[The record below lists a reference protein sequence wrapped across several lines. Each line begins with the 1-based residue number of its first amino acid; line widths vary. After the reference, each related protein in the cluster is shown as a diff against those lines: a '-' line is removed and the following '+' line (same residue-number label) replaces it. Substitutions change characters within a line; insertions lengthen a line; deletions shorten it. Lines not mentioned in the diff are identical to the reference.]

1 MANKITVKFEA
12 NGARA
17 LKTAIDK
24 LSAAQLKLENVNK
37 KSEVTYRKVNKSV
50 EEYSKRSILATRNTR
65 LLAGA
70 FATLRSKLLLT
81 AFAMNIVKNS
91 VGKLINFFG
100 EQEDA
105 EKRLEVA
112 LGGVNQELL
121 DFASASQ
128 KVTRS
133 GDETIISAMALIAAF
148 VDDEEQIKAATT
160 ATLDL
165 AAAKGMDLNSAAD
178 LVAKTLGSETN
189 SLSRYGIQ
197 VKGAVGST
205 ERLTSLTD
213 SMAKAFGG
221 QATEQAGTLAGKLER
236 VKNIM
241 GDIAEDVGGN
251 LATTV
256 NTLTTS
262 FLKFNNALTVQEI
275 KELRIKQVKS
285 ELNKLE
291 QNIISNQKARL
302 DIDKE
307 TGEMTQGHIDL
318 LEMRNEKE
326 QELLSLIP
334 TRNTE
339 AQAGFEQEMA
349 LTQLELDADEDK
361 YISKRNRM
369 IAFRQEETALGE
381 NAVHFS
387 FEMHK
392 KELKAFEDK
401 ENKKKLIQ
409 LKAGQES
416 IRILSQV
423 AQAIDRNS
431 GLAKAAMVAE
441 MMVNAFMI
449 AQKTLMSLL
458 DMDVPFPAAFALSTA
473 QYVAQVAQVNKAKQ
487 FETGGLVGGKRH
499 SQGGTMIEAEQGEFV
514 MSRDAVESIGAGTL
528 EAMNQGGGGAI
539 TVNVSGNVMTDDF
552 VENELAEKI
561 ATAVRRGTDFGMA

>member
-91 VGKLINFFG
+91 VGKLIDFFG
-100 EQEDA
+100 QQEDA

-236 VKNIM
+236 VSNIM

-251 LATTV
+251 LATTI

-262 FLKFNNALTVQEI
+262 FLKFNNALTEQEI
-275 KELRIKQVKS
+275 KELKIKKIKS
-285 ELNKLE
+285 ELNKLD

-302 DIDKE
+302 DIDRQ

-318 LEMRNEKE
+318 LEQRDKKE

-334 TRNTE
+334 TRNELAKESHDLAMQFIEEDLEAENQKTE
-339 AQAGFEQEMA
+339 EILKQKEREKKAMQDLIDLQEKYAETILRSSLAYQSNAKSYDDMSTAIMASMMKELELRIQMAIADAVASVFKTVPYPVNFVLAAGASAAAGF
-349 LTQLELDADEDK
+349 LL
-361 YISKRNRM
+361 N
-369 IAFRQEETALGE
+369 
-381 NAVHFS
+381 
-387 FEMHK
+387 
-392 KELKAFEDK
+392 
-401 ENKKKLIQ
+401 
-409 LKAGQES
+409 S
-416 IRILSQV
+416 IMP
-423 AQAIDRNS
+423 
-431 GLAKAAMVAE
+431 K
-441 MMVNAFMI
+441 
-449 AQKTLMSLL
+449 
-458 DMDVPFPAAFALSTA
+458 
-473 QYVAQVAQVNKAKQ
+473 
-487 FETGGLVGGKRH
+487 FETGGIVGGRRH

-514 MSRDAVESIGAGTL
+514 MSRDAVDSIGAGTL

>member
-12 NGARA
+12 QGARA
-17 LKTAIDK
+17 LKTAIEQ
-24 LSAAQLKLENVNK
+24 LAVAQTRL
-37 KSEVTYRKVNKSV
+37 NKSNKAA
-50 EEYSKRSILATRNTR
+50 ERLQAKLNKQIKNYSKDSVLATRNTR

-91 VGKLINFFG
+91 LGSLVNLFG

-197 VKGAVGST
+197 VEGAVGST
-205 ERLTSLTD
+205 ERLTSLTN
-213 SMAKAFGG
+213 SMAEAFGG
-221 QATEQAGTLAGKLER
+221 QATEQAGTLAGKLDR

-241 GDIAEDVGGN
+241 GDIGEDVGEKMEST
-251 LATTV
+251 LSKVTTAM
-256 NTLTTS
+256 
-262 FLKFNNALTVQEI
+262 LKFNDALTDEEIQEEAI
-275 KELRIKQVKS
+275 KKTKEDIIELDRRIAANLENTNS
-285 ELNKLE
+285 EDKLDAEINLLDQFLRKTKEAREE
-291 QNIISNQKARL
+291 QLK
-302 DIDKE
+302 
-307 TGEMTQGHIDL
+307 L
-318 LEMRNEKE
+318 LT
-326 QELLSLIP
+326 P
-334 TRNTE
+334 TENTE
-339 AQAGFEQEMA
+339 AQAAFEQEMA
-349 LTQLELDADEDK
+349 LIQLELDTDENK
-361 YISKRNRM
+361 YIQKRDRM

-423 AQAIDRNS
+423 AQAIDKNS

-473 QYVAQVAQVNKAKQ
+473 QFVAQVAQVNKAKQ
-487 FETGGLVGGKRH
+487 FETGGLVGGRRH

>member
-12 NGARA
+12 QGARA
-17 LKTAIDK
+17 LKTAIDQ
-24 LSAAQLKLENVNK
+24 LAVAQTRL
-37 KSEVTYRKVNKSV
+37 NKSNKAA
-50 EEYSKRSILATRNTR
+50 ERLQAKLNKQIKNYSKDSVLATRNTR

-91 VGKLINFFG
+91 LGSLVNLFG

-197 VKGAVGST
+197 VEGAVGST

-213 SMAKAFGG
+213 SMAEAFGG
-221 QATEQAGTLAGKLER
+221 QATEQAGTLAGKLDR

-241 GDIAEDVGGN
+241 GDIGEDVGEKMEST
-251 LATTV
+251 LSKVTTAM
-256 NTLTTS
+256 
-262 FLKFNNALTVQEI
+262 LKFNDALTDQEI
-275 KELRIKQVKS
+275 QEEAIKKTKEDIIELDRRIAANLENTNS
-285 ELNKLE
+285 EDKLDAE
-291 QNIISNQKARL
+291 
-302 DIDKE
+302 
-307 TGEMTQGHIDL
+307 IDL
-318 LEMRNEKE
+318 LDQFLRKTKE
-326 QELLSLIP
+326 AREEQLKLLTP
-334 TRNTE
+334 TENTE
-339 AQAGFEQEMA
+339 AQAAFEQEMA
-349 LTQLELDADEDK
+349 LIQLELDTDENK
-361 YISKRNRM
+361 YIQKRDRM

-473 QYVAQVAQVNKAKQ
+473 QFVAQVAQVNKAKQ
-487 FETGGLVGGKRH
+487 FETGGLVGGRRH